1 MIEHD
6 VSEIKNWRKRIGI
19 TQNELANIS
28 GVSQSM
34 IAKIEA
40 GLLDPTYTKAKA
52 IFDALTRL
60 EKKEEKK
67 ISEIMQKKVIAVK
80 SEDTLK
86 KVIAVMRKNNISQMP
101 VIEDKN
107 LVGIIS
113 ETSILDSILEKNDPN
128 ALVKDIMRECPPTI
142 NLDASI
148 NVASNLLK
156 HYPLI
161 MVSKQGKIIGIVTKA
176 DILNHVYRK

>member
-6 VSEIKNWRKRIGI
+6 IGEIKNWRKRLGI
-19 TQNELANIS
+19 TQNDLANIS

-40 GLLDPTYTKAKA
+40 GLLDPTYTKAKS
-52 IFDALTRL
+52 IFEALERL

-80 SEDTLK
+80 SNDTLK
-86 KVIAVMRKNNISQMP
+86 KVIEIMRKNNISQMP
-101 VIEDKN
+101 VIEEKN

-113 ETSILDSILEKNDPN
+113 ETTILDYILEKNNPD

-148 NVASNLLK
+148 DVVSNLLK

-161 MVSKQGKIIGIVTKA
+161 MVSRQGKIIGIVTKA
-176 DILNHVYRK
+176 DILNHAYKK